1 MTLPNPTRFLALTV
15 TLAALMGCSKKVRI
29 GSSSMEPTLKKG
41 SVVSIDIH
49 AYTRAAPDRWDLVAF
64 TSPLDAAGTWVFRV
78 VGLPG
83 ETIEI
88 REGKLMINGKVEP
101 IPPSLRIGNYKS
113 PDPAVNPPGTGP
125 ITFPFQIPTDSCF
138 VLGDNVSNA
147 LDSRYWGALKQ
158 RHVLGKV
165 SAP

>member
-15 TLAALMGCSKKVRI
+15 TLAALMGCSKK
-29 GSSSMEPTLKKG
+29 L
-41 SVVSIDIH
+41 
-49 AYTRAAPDRWDLVAF
+49 
-64 TSPLDAAGTWVFRV
+64 RV
-78 VGLPG
+78 
-83 ETIEI
+83 
-88 REGKLMINGKVEP
+88 
-101 IPPSLRIGNYKS
+101 GNYKS

-158 RHVLGKV
+158 WHVLGKV